1 MGSRACFGKFFNDH
15 NCVNCVLRD
24 ACARVVTDKAG
35 AASSSPG
42 DDVKNV
48 ESVAGSV
55 GAPVADVS
63 GTSYNDRSG
72 ASVTESRDNDILEEF
87 NPEIHSTDDAGNP
100 VYNKDG
106 SLRKKRGRK
115 PS

>member
-15 NCVNCVLRD
+15 NCVNCVLLRD

-63 GTSYNDRSG
+63 DVPPELFG